1 MTLKEL
7 RIQKGLTQLEASR
20 ICEIPI
26 RSYKRLEG
34 NLLCSN
40 NQRYKYAFNTL
51 ENYAVHSFNTNN
63 STKVLVIGAGYV
75 GLSISVLL
83 AQYCDVTVVD
93 IDKDKV
99 KKINEREPIF
109 KDKEIED
116 YLKNKKLKLH
126 AFEPNVSLYK
136 GKDIIV
142 IAIPTNYD
150 NDTGMLDTSNIV
162 NLIKEIRN
170 VNNSGLIVIK
180 STCNIGFTDSL
191 NDKNVIFSPEFL
203 REGRALLDNLYP
215 TRIVIGG
222 DKSNR
227 KVKAF
232 AKLMQSC
239 TLNRARVIFMTSKEA
254 ESVKLFS
261 NAYLAMRVAY
271 FNELDSFALTQN
283 IDSKMIVEGVSLDP
297 RIGSFYNN
305 PSFGYGGYCL
315 PKDTDSLIT
324 QIKFNGIDSLIAS
337 ISKSNKERKVL
348 IAKDILKRLE
358 EKNGSVI
365 GVYSVQSKK
374 DSDNKRHAAILD
386 IISLLEQTKVTIV
399 YYKPNKM
406 SLESFKKQSDII
418 IANRYESSLD
428 DVIDKVYSRDIFG
441 RD

>member
-20 ICEIPI
+20 ICNIPI

-34 NLLCSN
+34 IFLCSS
-40 NQRYKYAFNTL
+40 NQRYQYALNKL
-51 ENYAVHSFNTNN
+51 ENYTAHPFNTNN
-63 STKVLVIGAGYV
+63 STKILVIGAGYV

-83 AQYCDVTVVD
+83 AQYCDVAMVD
-93 IDKDKV
+93 INKEKV
-99 KKINEREPIF
+99 EKINERKPIF
-109 KDKEIED
+109 KDEEIED
-116 YLKNKKLKLH
+116 YLKNIKLKLH

-136 GKDIIV
+136 AKDIIV

-150 NDTGMLDTSNIV
+150 NETGMLDTSDIV

-170 VNNSGLIVIK
+170 VNKSGLIVIK

-215 TRIVIGG
+215 TRIIIGG
-222 DKSNR
+222 DKGNKR
-227 KVKAF
+227 VKAF

-239 TLNRARVIFMTSKEA
+239 TLNRARTVFMTSKEA
-254 ESVKLFS
+254 EAVKLFS

-271 FNELDSFALTQN
+271 FNELDSYAISQN
-283 IDSKMIVEGVSLDP
+283 INSKLVVEGVSLDP
-297 RIGSFYNN
+297 RIGDFYNN

-315 PKDTDSLIT
+315 PKDTDALIT
-324 QIKFNGIDSLIAS
+324 QMDSNGISGLVSS
-337 ISKSNKERKVL
+337 ISKSNKARKEF
-348 IAKDILKRLE
+348 ITNDIIRKLNGK
-358 EKNGSVI
+358 KNAVV

-386 IISLLEQTKVTIV
+386 VVSLLEARGMKIV
-399 YYKPNKM
+399 YYQPENV
-406 SLESFKKQSDII
+406 SLSAFKEETDII
-418 IANRYESSLD
+418 LVNRYHSSLS
-428 DVIDKVYSRDIFG
+428 DVKEKIYTRDLFE